1 MDFSFLQ
8 SKKTKKLK
16 KNHQS
21 NDLQKLGDFSFIP
34 QKKKFYKI
42 HHFPKSYIS
51 LQLINPFLKLKK
63 KKRRLIVNK
72 TKEKKKLTH
81 YSFKETLSYMIFDYA
96 KRKKEKRN
104 VGIHSVS

>member
-51 LQLINPFLKLKK
+51 LQLINPFLKFFKK
-63 KKRRLIVNK
+63 IVNK
-72 TKEKKKLTH
+72 KKEKKKLTH